1 MIEKNMLYEDAWKQL
16 SHSEMIAYIYLKA
29 NYNGSNNGEIPFRYS
44 SMKGVMSPATLSKA
58 LKRLQEKGWIA
69 KTEHGGLCRYY
80 CLYRLTGKYD
90 VIRNEKGRRR

>member
-58 LKRLQEKGWIA
+58 LKRLQGERVDCKDRAWRVMSVLLPLPA
-69 KTEHGGLCRYY
+69 NWK
-80 CLYRLTGKYD
+80 
-90 VIRNEKGRRR
+90 IRCHSQ